1 MKYYETHSG
10 VPRCR
15 WLITRCHGTEQSHRC
30 NVLPARCVVGPGQQ
44 RSTCR
49 TAPRYSAQS
58 WVRPRIQVHVQE
70 GVGLWMALEEFTGF
84 FALPWTLSAILRA
97 DASSSWRNRLEE
109 ENSSQF
115 GCSAVNAKS
124 LSDVNE
130 LFFLG
135 SCHVV
140 FSAAICRTGRPSL
153 LCRKIHYPL
162 CILL

>member
-1 MKYYETHSG
+1 MSSWPG
-10 VPRCR
+10 VWWGR
-15 WLITRCHGTEQSHRC
+15 G
-30 NVLPARCVVGPGQQ
+30 NQ

-49 TAPRYSAQS
+49 TAPRCSAQS
-58 WVRPRIQVHVQE
+58 WVRPRVHQVHVQE

-97 DASSSWRNRLEE
+97 DASSSWWRNRIEE
-109 ENSSQF
+109 ENPTSTPF
-115 GCSAVNAKS
+115 VCFVVNAKS

-162 CILL
+162 CVLFWYNSTARTKLCLRVW